1 MSEPLRHFILCMLHA
16 RISNGNPV
24 SPKHPDFID
33 LAEEFI
39 LEHYGVD
46 KDQLLSRTDFR
57 KDLSRFK
64 HNAKTYMGKNSFK
77 KFIKDANCQVHTFYI
92 LGD

>member
-1 MSEPLRHFILCMLHA
+1 MSEPLRRFILCMLHA

-77 KFIKDANCQVHTFYI
+77 KFIKDDNCQVHT
-92 LGD
+92 